1 MRLLFQ
7 TVIQSPARLSSLLPV
22 RARVI
27 GQTTVNSGMSISMT
41 ALWFLGVFIP
51 RCKANRDKNESL
63 SQDCVTFA
71 GPIDGD
77 IDSYG
82 LTDQRPTTCS
92 AYIEQEC
99 QYSGE
104 RLGNIDIER
113 EKKSTCNWWYL
124 ISEDYEP
131 NVGTI
136 SSITDC
142 QAWGAAVLSLGAK
155 YFHFSGTT
163 RTCHI
168 FSTWQSS
175 CNPSLC

>member
-1 MRLLFQ
+1 MQFLFQ

-41 ALWFLGVFIP
+41 ALCFLGVFIP

-71 GPIDGD
+71 GPINGD
-77 IDSYG
+77 IDSYV

-113 EKKSTCNWWYL
+113 KKQVHVIGDT
-124 ISEDYEP
+124 
-131 NVGTI
+131 
-136 SSITDC
+136 
-142 QAWGAAVLSLGAK
+142 
-155 YFHFSGTT
+155 
-163 RTCHI
+163 
-168 FSTWQSS
+168 
-175 CNPSLC
+175 